1 MKINFKGTY
10 GFLIKSFDDVRGII
24 PDWVQNTPWESVR
37 SMLDYENT
45 DIQLLSEQLTDEFT
59 PTDLFSACNFHSLQ
73 LVQSLPG
80 FRKKLNSIFVCIPK
94 RIPNL

>member
-1 MKINFKGTY
+1 MKINFKETY
-10 GFLIKSFDDVRGII
+10 DFLIKSFDDVRGII

-59 PTDLFSACNFHSLQ
+59 PTAPFFS
-73 LVQSLPG
+73 V
-80 FRKKLNSIFVCIPK
+80 
-94 RIPNL
+94 